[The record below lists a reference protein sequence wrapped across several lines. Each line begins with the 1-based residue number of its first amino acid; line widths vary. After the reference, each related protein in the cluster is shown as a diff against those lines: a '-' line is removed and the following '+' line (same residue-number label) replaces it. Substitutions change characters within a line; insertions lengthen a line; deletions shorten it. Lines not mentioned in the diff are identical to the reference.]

1 MILKT
6 KYLLPAF
13 LCFLLN
19 TPQNLI
25 AQLNPMGALY
35 FQNQYLGNPAM
46 VGRKGLDLNMGFRKQ
61 FSSLQGGPTSQTLT
75 GEYAFASNAGVG
87 LKLSGESSGLFKSLR
102 SVASYAYHLPLNE
115 NNSTLSFGL
124 SLGFL
129 NERVSQED
137 INGDPNDVMVAN
149 YNQRQAYVDGDFGMA
164 YTNNKFTVQAALPN
178 MKGVF
183 KRDLVNETVDL
194 ATFFSAISYKIVT
207 SGANG
212 IGLETK
218 MAYRG
223 IKGLGDILDIGA
235 NLTYANDR
243 VYLFGMYHSSQSA
256 TFGLGM
262 NYQSF
267 SITGMYTTT
276 STPLANY
283 TSGNFEIGLKAN
295 IIK

>member
-1 MILKT
+1 
-6 KYLLPAF
+6 
-13 LCFLLN
+13 
-19 TPQNLI
+19 
-25 AQLNPMGALY
+25 MGALY